1 MKKLTA
7 KSMLRQVI
15 PAVLML
21 APMSLAA
28 QTSGMHM
35 AQSDTTSQQKQA
47 CPMMQMMGS
56 EGMSGGMMGSRMS
69 GGTMGSGM
77 TNNQMSSA
85 GMMMGLP
92 MIKAM
97 KFLPERVLELRDE
110 LSLQPKQVTQLEG
123 LQTAMSTVRQE
134 ARAAAPMLLKK
145 LNKALASERPD
156 SAAVRAAA
164 QQMLRRHERMTLSM
178 WTTSA
183 AVKTILTTKQ
193 LERLAETSGQLG
205 HMSNGMHSDSG
216 NK

>member
-1 MKKLTA
+1 MIKLTT

-21 APMSLAA
+21 APISLVA
-28 QTSGMHM
+28 QTSGSHM
-35 AQSDTTSQQKQA
+35 AHSDTTSQQQPQA

-56 EGMSGGMMGSRMS
+56 EGMSGGMMGS
-69 GGTMGSGM
+69 TM
-77 TNNQMSSA
+77 TNNKMSSS
-85 GMMMGLP
+85 GRTMGPPMME
-92 MIKAM
+92 AM
-97 KFLPERVLELRDE
+97 KFLPERVLKLRDE

-134 ARAAAPMLLKK
+134 AMADAPMLLKK
-145 LNKALASERPD
+145 LDKALASERPD
-156 SAAVRAAA
+156 STAVRAAA

-193 LERLAETSGQLG
+193 LERLAEPSGH
-205 HMSNGMHSDSG
+205 HMSKGTHSKSG